1 MRFHYAAEKDMPF
14 RLTKSLPTSGRGRH
28 VVGIGSSF
36 LRLIGLLV
44 ERPYVLPCSICTL
57 LNEFRRGDVV
67 VEPVGVGLSEHASE
81 KRRMPGDEPV
91 EPAFSLPGHVDYT
104 PVLIIH

>member
-28 VVGIGSSF
+28 VVETGSSF

-57 LNEFRRGDVV
+57 LNEFRRGDVI
-67 VEPVGVGLSEHASE
+67 VEPVGVGLSEQVLVFRA
-81 KRRMPGDEPV
+81 GFVDGGGLVV
-91 EPAFSLPGHVDYT
+91 EIAYGEEEANAG
-104 PVLIIH
+104 